1 MEMSRW
7 MGAAG
12 ICINDQNEVLLAL
25 QGPVDDEKK
34 WGLPS
39 GPLEDGETPEQSCI
53 REFSE
58 VTGLDVRI
66 LKSAGVKKDSFD
78 EADVSV
84 ELHYFL
90 VEAVGGQLTI
100 LEDDPWIQDIVWQPV
115 GNLDNL
121 DLADPGEADMIR
133 SLLEN

>member
-1 MEMSRW
+1 MEMSKW
-7 MGAAG
+7 IGAAG
-12 ICINDQNEVLLAL
+12 ICINGRNEVLLAL

-39 GPLEDGETPEQSCI
+39 GPIEAGETLEQSCI

-58 VTGLDVRI
+58 VTGLDGRI
-66 LKSAGVKKDSFD
+66 LKSAGVQKDSFD
-78 EADVSV
+78 DADVSM

-90 VEAVGGQLTI
+90 VEAVGGQLTVPA
-100 LEDDPWIQDIVWQPV
+100 DDPWIQDIVWQPL

-121 DLADPGEADMIR
+121 DLADPREAEMIR
-133 SLLEN
+133 SLLGN